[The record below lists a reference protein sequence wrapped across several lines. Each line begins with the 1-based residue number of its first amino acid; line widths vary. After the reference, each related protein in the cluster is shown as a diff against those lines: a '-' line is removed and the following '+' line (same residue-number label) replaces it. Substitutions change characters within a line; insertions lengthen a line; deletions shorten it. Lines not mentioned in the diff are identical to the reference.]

1 MTTPGSGFQ
10 VATDSLRTEAG
21 VWDEQSRKTTAIS
34 TLADQLRFTRVE
46 AGIFQLIVTP
56 YGEVVDAVTARCQE
70 GGAQMT
76 DIANTLRNV
85 ARTYDEEERNGVHR
99 LMNLR

>member
-1 MTTPGSGFQ
+1 VTAPAGFQ

-21 VWDEQSRKTTAIS
+21 VWDQQAQQIKNI
-34 TLADQLRFTRVE
+34 ADKADGLRFTRLE

-56 YGEVVDAVTARCQE
+56 YSEVVDAVVTRCRE
-70 GGAQMT
+70 GSQQMV

-85 ARTYDEEERNGVHR
+85 AKIYDEEEKNHEHKMRK
-99 LMNLR
+99 LW